1 MTYRE
6 EHSLGGEEG
15 FGRAAAPV
23 DDSVGGDV
31 QEMKR
36 SEGVRFSI
44 DGEARRCRDR
54 AGVSVNSCAVCEL
67 RRRCELEVVALVEPG
82 CRNHVKEVRKGEG
95 NQRTEGGISRS
106 LTDDALVR
114 RKSFGG

>member
-6 EHSLGGEEG
+6 EQSLGREEG
-15 FGRAAAPV
+15 FGGAAAPV

-31 QEMKR
+31 QEMQR
-36 SEGVRFSI
+36 SKGVRFFV

-54 AGVSVNSCAVCEL
+54 AGVGVNSCALCEL
-67 RRRCELEVVALVEPG
+67 WRHCELEVVALVEPG
-82 CRNHVKEVRKGEG
+82 CRNHVKEVRKGEE

-114 RKSFGG
+114 